1 MKDIVFSVVM
11 SLVLFVTV
19 SYVHRAKADPCG
31 GANCTFEE
39 PVTTLPQA
47 EGGAQ
52 CTRVPTADP
61 PCTK

>member
-11 SLVLFVTV
+11 SLVLFVAV
-19 SYVHRAKADPCG
+19 SYVHRAKAEGCSNS
-31 GANCTFEE
+31 NCAVEE
-39 PVTTLPQA
+39 LVILPQV